1 MKKLKWL
8 TFLSLLCMGIIFLVS
23 FGISF
28 FYERSFL
35 DTLTYAGL
43 SVLLLGILF
52 SMKGRSFLGNQLI
65 QQDNDYG
72 IYDPLEA
79 ERESQEI
86 RNQGSIKYVRDNRT
100 VTFRMTP
107 FSMMIASVITLG
119 IAYLLA

>member
-8 TFLSLLCMGIIFLVS
+8 TILSLLGMGIIFLVS
-23 FGISF
+23 FGISY
-28 FYERSFL
+28 FYKRSFL
-35 DTLTYAGL
+35 DTLTYTGL

-65 QQDNDYG
+65 QQDSDYG
-72 IYDPLEA
+72 VYDPLEA

-86 RNQGSIKYVRDNRT
+86 RSQGSIQYVRDNRT
-100 VTFRMTP
+100 VAFRMTP
-107 FSMMIASVITLG
+107 FSMMISSVITLG